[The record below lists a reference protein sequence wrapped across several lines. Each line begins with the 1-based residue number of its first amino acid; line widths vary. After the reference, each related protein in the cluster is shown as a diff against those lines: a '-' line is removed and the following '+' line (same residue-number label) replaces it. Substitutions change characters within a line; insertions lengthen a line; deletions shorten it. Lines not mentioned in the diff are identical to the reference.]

1 MRIISQNRNHSVN
14 FDRVYLWMQENIIY
28 ASFGNVRLVLGSYAS
43 EERAYEVF
51 LDIHKAWAPVGI
63 VATNLS
69 EEQIKPFI
77 GSENVC
83 MNVIMA
89 DKLDYEVTTFD
100 NYVYYMPEK

>member
-28 ASFGNVRLVLGSYAS
+28 ADFCNKRLVLGAYVSNG
-43 EERAYEVF
+43 RAAEVF
-51 LDIHKAWAPVGI
+51 LDIHKAYAPVGI

-77 GSENVC
+77 GSENVG
-83 MNVIMA
+83 MNVIRT
-89 DKLDYEVTTFD
+89 DNPDYEVTTFD
-100 NYVYYMPEK
+100 NYVYYMPEE